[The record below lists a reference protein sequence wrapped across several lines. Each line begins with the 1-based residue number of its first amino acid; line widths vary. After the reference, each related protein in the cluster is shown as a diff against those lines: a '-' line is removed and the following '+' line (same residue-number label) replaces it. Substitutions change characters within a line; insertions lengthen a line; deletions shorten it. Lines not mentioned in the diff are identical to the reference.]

1 MDGNTLFSELKKIS
15 VITINFNNKFGLEK
29 TIQSVISQPLFI
41 EHIEYI
47 IIDGGSNDDSVET
60 IKKFEGSIH
69 SWISEKDEGIFHAM
83 NKGLQKATGEYV
95 IFMNS
100 GDVFCNNLI
109 DKEFIDRLNTQ
120 LVYGNYYL
128 ESELPKNLCKQTETI
143 DFAYLLG
150 RTICHQALFME
161 RDLCLKYPFEYKFNI
176 IGDWIQLFKIMK
188 NKNPT
193 VQYMNQA
200 ICIYDIEGLSIQ
212 QNDKRLQQRAEFLS
226 LNYGEWE
233 LVTLKKLGRLRS
245 RDFYFWVMNSVDSY
259 KRSIAFKWLKKVI

>member
-1 MDGNTLFSELKKIS
+1 VDGNTLHVELKKIS
-15 VITINFNNKFGLEK
+15 VITINFNNKLGLEK
-29 TIQSVISQPLFI
+29 TIQSVISQPLFK

-47 IIDGGSNDDSVET
+47 IIDGGSNDCSVET
-60 IKKFEGSIH
+60 IKEFEGSIH
-69 SWISEKDEGIFHAM
+69 FWVSEKDGGIFYAM

-109 DKEFIDRLNTQ
+109 DKRFIDSLNTQ

-150 RTICHQALFME
+150 KTICHQALFMQ
-161 RDLCLKYPFEYKFNI
+161 RDLCVKYPFEYQFNI

-188 NKNPT
+188 NENPSIKY
-193 VQYMNQA
+193 VNQV

-212 QNDKRLQQRAEFLS
+212 QNDKRLLQRAEFLS
-226 LNYGEWE
+226 LNYGAWE
-233 LVTLKKLGRLRS
+233 LETLKKLGRLRS

-259 KRSIAFKWLKKVI
+259 KRGIAFKWLKKII